1 MVLPMVTESSAG
13 RMETVTLLPLSQ
25 SEIYRET
32 ANWLNSVKENDL
44 KGIRR
49 LAKAAGERWICGIIL
64 YDGDMTLPLG
74 RNIWSAPLS
83 TLWGRKSRKID

>member
-1 MVLPMVTESSAG
+1 VDFVLENAAG
-13 RMETVTLLPLSQ
+13 SVAGVEVKA
-25 SEIYRET
+25 T
-32 ANWLNSVKENDL
+32 ATVKENDL

-74 RNIWSAPLS
+74 RNIWAVPLS
-83 TLWGRKSRKID
+83 SLWGRKSRKFD